1 MRKILS
7 LLMSLLLT
15 LSLLLSLCPAV
26 FADMPELDYP
36 VLPDGLPEEHR
47 PALPELPQD
56 DAADALALAVC
67 HAHAKT
73 LLAAR
78 DNRV

>member
-1 MRKILS
+1 MVHKPHSRRVQR
-7 LLMSLLLT
+7 LLQTLL
-15 LSLLLSLCPAV
+15 
-26 FADMPELDYP
+26 
-36 VLPDGLPEEHR
+36 
-47 PALPELPQD
+47 ALPELPQD
-56 DAADALALAVC
+56 AAADALALAVC